1 MTAKDLLK
9 ILDIH
14 KNIID
19 GGTEILVASVPT
31 PKKKGTGLYFT
42 EDAVFNST
50 QNILT
55 IFVDKELSLKEL
67 KHYEDQA
74 L

>member
-9 ILDIH
+9 ILDTH

-19 GGTEILVASVPT
+19 GGTEILITSVPH
-31 PKKKGTGLYFT
+31 PKKNGTGIYFT
-42 EDAVFNST
+42 EDAIFNST

-67 KHYEDQA
+67 GHYSDE
-74 L
+74 